1 MPQTEC
7 YQIILCTCPNQAL
20 AITIANTLVS
30 EHLVACVNVM
40 PQITSIYQ
48 WQGKIE
54 QDSEV
59 LLIAKTLKTKFEDV
73 SARIQQ
79 LHSYDVPEVIAIDI
93 QQGSSEYLNWISNSL
108 K

>member
-1 MPQTEC
+1 M
-7 YQIILCTCPNQAL
+7 YQVVLCTCPNQEL
-20 AITIANTLVS
+20 AITIANKLVS
-30 EHLVACVNVM
+30 EQLVACVNVM

-54 QDSEV
+54 QNSEV
-59 LLIAKTLKTKFEDV
+59 LLLAKTAKEKFDEV
-73 SARIQQ
+73 AKRIHQ
-79 LHSYDVPEVIAIDI
+79 LHSYDVPEVIALDI